1 MDRVH
6 GGRMT
11 ILLDLTHRE
20 KCAAIEK
27 FNLHCSLAEFDALA
41 AFFAAALAQFIAG
54 DGKEQALQRMHENE
68 VEMGLHNAEEK

>member
-1 MDRVH
+1 
-6 GGRMT
+6 MT
-11 ILLDLTHRE
+11 ALLNFTQRE

-54 DGKEQALQRMHENE
+54 DGKERALQRMHENE
-68 VEMGLHNAEEK
+68 VELGLVDETEGSTCD